1 MNTSF
6 KKGFTLIETLVAV
19 TILMVAI
26 AGPLTVA
33 MKAYT
38 ASLDARNQT
47 IATNLAQE
55 TMEYLN
61 NIKDNSNESQ
71 KGNKDGFNYPSQQC
85 DSSSHPC
92 DVNVYHDNSGKLDRY
107 VDCSSS
113 ISNCRL
119 YNSDSY
125 GYNHNTG
132 ISNTADNK
140 LTPFT
145 RYFYLT
151 DLTDPQA
158 LATVVVSWNT
168 GSTANSV
175 TLQEVLSNTTR

>member
-1 MNTSF
+1 MNISL

-61 NIKDNSNESQ
+61 NIKDNSNKSN
-71 KGNKDGFNYPSQQC
+71 GKDGFNYSSNKC

-92 DVNVYHDNSGKLDRY
+92 DISVYHDNSGKLDNY

-113 ISNCRL
+113 MSNCRL

-132 ISNTADNK
+132 MSSTADNK

-151 DLTDPQA
+151 DLTDPQV